1 MRERLIITWSH
12 LETLL
17 PQMGSEC
24 GVSWLEKGAWDRPPE
39 TVGADPHPY
48 VPPPPSAHLR
58 TFFYRKAAPKNCQQ
72 RAWRIWQTF
81 EYLDKV
87 HSLMA
92 SLASLL

>member
-1 MRERLIITWSH
+1 MLTFQLSMRERLIITWSH

-48 VPPPPSAHLR
+48 VPPP
-58 TFFYRKAAPKNCQQ
+58 
-72 RAWRIWQTF
+72 
-81 EYLDKV
+81 
-87 HSLMA
+87 SLCTPPHI
-92 SLASLL
+92 LLQKSCS